1 VIATIEQL
9 VTNFFQ
15 KLQIDFSEVLVKEE
29 TENIFS
35 VWIQSSDSWILI
47 WQKGKN
53 LDDITALLKLI
64 ISRNLGK
71 SIIIHLEINDYLQ
84 AKEQKLIEMINGKI
98 EYVKKNGGDYKL
110 PYLSS
115 YERKKVHA
123 YVSWL
128 NNPKIYTKSMGEWE
142 ERRLYICKKDEKITI
157 DADSNDI

>member
-1 VIATIEQL
+1 MIATIEQL

-15 KLQIDFSEVLVKEE
+15 KLQIDFSEVQVKEE

-35 VWIQSSDSWILI
+35 VWIQSPDSWILI

-84 AKEQKLIEMINGKI
+84 AKEQKLIEMINSKI
-98 EYVKKNGGDYKL
+98 DYVKKNGGDYKL

-123 YVSWL
+123 YVSGL

>member
-1 VIATIEQL
+1 MIATIEQL
-9 VTNFFQ
+9 VTSFFQ
-15 KLQIDFSEVLVKEE
+15 KLQIDFSEVQVKEE

-35 VWIQSSDSWILI
+35 VWIQSPDSWILI

-84 AKEQKLIEMINGKI
+84 AKEQKLIEMINSKI
-98 EYVKKNGGDYKL
+98 DYVKKNGGDYKL

-123 YVSWL
+123 YVSGL